1 MGHENLKNAL
11 QQAGLTAEELA
22 DIIRVDPKSVQRWL
36 TGPTKPYP
44 RHRAKI
50 ARALN
55 LTEDQL
61 WPEDSDATASA
72 SVGAGPDAVSR
83 SEATGTWG
91 YATDATAPDPVEFIS
106 TSDGAIDLL
115 DNGRGIELT
124 ATLRDTL
131 VAQAEAGRSVRL
143 LTCLPKPQ
151 LEPLISYREIEIR
164 VLDGGTNHSVVR
176 VGDAIL
182 LTFNLADEADQ
193 PPPLLKVERTAA
205 GGIFDRLAEN
215 FETLWD
221 DETTETLKD
230 AGQLDNYLTNTDDD
244 DMDEDRLDP
253 AGQEMPHTPEQTQR
267 RWPRRPG

>member
-61 WPEDSDATASA
+61 WPEDADATASA
-72 SVGAGPDAVSR
+72 SVGAGPDAATP

-91 YATDATAPDPVEFIS
+91 YTTDATAPDPVEFIS
-106 TSDGAIDLL
+106 SSDGAIDLL
-115 DNGRGIELT
+115 DNGRGIELI

-131 VAQAEAGRSVRL
+131 VAQAEAGRKVRL
-143 LTCLPKPQ
+143 LTCLPKPP
-151 LEPLISYREIEIR
+151 LRRLISHREIEIR

-176 VGDAIL
+176 VGDAVL
-182 LTFNLADEADQ
+182 FTFSLADEADQ
-193 PPPLLKVERTAA
+193 PPPLLKLERTAD
-205 GGIFDRLAEN
+205 GGLFDRLTEN

-230 AGQLDNYLTNTDDD
+230 AGQLDTYLTNTDDG
-244 DMDEDRLDP
+244 EDFEADRGAAGVNP
-253 AGQEMPHTPEQTQR
+253 AGRAR
-267 RWPRRPG
+267 RWPRRPD